1 MVDLVRMQGVI
12 NCAVADSH
20 GFIHPPLTFQVEVWF
35 QVDQPS
41 SSPNY
46 SISVMVD
53 QGANVM
59 QALRLAKQDLELK
72 NLGKVCVKF
81 NGEIVQRSHSISQ
94 YTTSEGNPLLL
105 ELPEPEGKLHAVT
118 YLMLQVLGEPCNLH
132 SGCYGVEP
140 GSTIKHYNVQV
151 APTLLVAGPTLTL
164 WIPEQTLFAS
174 TSSYSALFKGCLYK

>member
-1 MVDLVRMQGVI
+1 MQGVI
-12 NCAVADSH
+12 NCVVAYSR
-20 GFIHPPLTFQVEVWF
+20 GFIHPPLTFQKGKVKVWLRVDNSTTNPIMVKVEPDTV
-35 QVDQPS
+35 V
-41 SSPNY
+41 Y
-46 SISVMVD
+46 E
-53 QGANVM
+53 
-59 QALRLAKQDLELK
+59 ALLAAKPELSLK
-72 NLGKVCVKF
+72 NHPLDQVTVNF
-81 NGEIVQRSHSISQ
+81 SEQAIPPDAQISQ
-94 YTTSEGNPLLL
+94 YSTSADNPLLL